1 MPVDLPFYT
10 EEFHGPFTL
19 HGLGDFELEEGG
31 VLPDLQ
37 LAVSTQGELNAARD
51 NCILVPTWY
60 SGTHQIMEQ
69 VYIGPDRVLNP
80 DEYFIVCVNQIGNGL
95 SSSPHNVDG
104 THAGPNF
111 PKVRIGDDVRAQEQ
125 LLREVFGVEQ
135 LALVVGGSMGAQ
147 QTWEWAVRFPD
158 KVLRAAPIA
167 GTARNTHHDFL
178 YTQSLM
184 DAITAD
190 PGWNAGTSGSPDEV
204 AEGLRLHGRLA
215 GVMGW
220 STEWYKQECW
230 RRVGDFP
237 TFDDFTRDFT
247 HGYHEVLDP
256 NSLLTMGWKW
266 QHADVGRNAGGSLGA
281 ALGRIKAKVFAMPI
295 SEDMF
300 FPPRDI
306 ADEIA
311 LVPNGE
317 MRVIN
322 SIDGH
327 MGLIATDP
335 GYLPQVELHLR
346 ELLAYEV

>member
-1 MPVDLPFYT
+1 
-10 EEFHGPFTL
+10 
-19 HGLGDFELEEGG
+19 
-31 VLPDLQ
+31 
-37 LAVSTQGELNAARD
+37 
-51 NCILVPTWY
+51 
-60 SGTHQIMEQ
+60 
-69 VYIGPDRVLNP
+69 
-80 DEYFIVCVNQIGNGL
+80 
-95 SSSPHNVDG
+95 
-104 THAGPNF
+104 
-111 PKVRIGDDVRAQEQ
+111 
-125 LLREVFGVEQ
+125 
-135 LALVVGGSMGAQ
+135 
-147 QTWEWAVRFPD
+147 
-158 KVLRAAPIA
+158 
-167 GTARNTHHDFL
+167 
-178 YTQSLM
+178 
-184 DAITAD
+184 
-190 PGWNAGTSGSPDEV
+190 
-204 AEGLRLHGRLA
+204 
-215 GVMGW
+215 MGW

>member
-1 MPVDLPFYT
+1 V
-10 EEFHGPFTL
+10 
-19 HGLGDFELEEGG
+19 
-31 VLPDLQ
+31 
-37 LAVSTQGELNAARD
+37 
-51 NCILVPTWY
+51 
-60 SGTHQIMEQ
+60 
-69 VYIGPDRVLNP
+69 
-80 DEYFIVCVNQIGNGL
+80 VNQIGNGL

-104 THAGPNF
+104 PHAGPNF

-125 LLREVFGVEQ
+125 LLREVFGIEQ

-158 KVLRAAPIA
+158 KVKRAAPIA

-190 PGWNAGTSGSPDEV
+190 PGWNAGNYDSLDEV
-204 AEGLRLHGRLA
+204 AAGLRLHGRLA

-281 ALGRIKAKVFAMPI
+281 ALGRIKAKVYAMPI

-311 LVPNGE
+311 LVPDGE
-317 MRVIN
+317 MRVIT

-335 GYLPQVELHLR
+335 GYLPQIELHLR
-346 ELLAYEV
+346 ELLALEV

>member
-10 EEFHGPFTL
+10 EEFHGAFTL
-19 HGLGDFELEEGG
+19 HGLGDFALEEGG
-31 VLPDLQ
+31 FLPDLQ
-37 LAVSTQGELNAARD
+37 LAVSTHGTLNAARD

-69 VYIGPDRVLNP
+69 VYIGTDRVLNP
-80 DEYFIVCVNQIGNGL
+80 DEYFIVVVNQIGNGL
-95 SSSPHNVDG
+95 SSSPHNVTG
-104 THAGPNF
+104 SHAGPNF
-111 PKVRIGDDVRAQEQ
+111 PKVTIGDDVRAQEQ

-190 PGWNAGTSGSPDEV
+190 PGWNAGTYGSPDEV
-204 AEGLRLHGRLA
+204 AAGLRLHGRLA

-237 TFDDFTRDFT
+237 TFDDFTREFT

-256 NSLLTMGWKW
+256 NSLLAMGWKW

-281 ALGRIKAKVFAMPI
+281 ALGRIKAKVYAMPI

-311 LVPNGE
+311 LVPDGE
-317 MRVIN
+317 MRVIT

-335 GYLPQVELHLR
+335 GYLPQIELHLR
-346 ELLAYEV
+346 ELLAQEV

>member
-19 HGLGDFELEEGG
+19 HGLGDFELEEGD
-31 VLPDLQ
+31 VLPNLQ

-104 THAGPNF
+104 AHAGPNF

-125 LLREVFGVEQ
+125 MLREVFGIEE

-158 KVLRAAPIA
+158 KVKRAAPIA

-190 PGWNAGTSGSPDEV
+190 PGWNAGNYGSLDEV
-204 AEGLRLHGRLA
+204 AAGLRLHGRLA

-230 RRVGDFP
+230 RRTGDFP
-237 TFDDFTRDFT
+237 TFEDFTRDFT

-256 NSLLTMGWKW
+256 NSLLAMGWKW
-266 QHADVGRNAGGSLGA
+266 QRADVARNTGGDLAA
-281 ALGRIKAKVFAMPI
+281 ALGRITAPVYAMPI

-300 FPPRDI
+300 FPPRDVEH
-306 ADEIA
+306 EIA
-311 LVPNGE
+311 MVPNGE
-317 MRVIN
+317 LRVID

-335 GYLPQVELHLR
+335 GYLPQVEANLA
-346 ELLAYEV
+346 ELLALEV

>member
-1 MPVDLPFYT
+1 M
-10 EEFHGPFTL
+10 
-19 HGLGDFELEEGG
+19 
-31 VLPDLQ
+31 
-37 LAVSTQGELNAARD
+37 
-51 NCILVPTWY
+51 
-60 SGTHQIMEQ
+60 
-69 VYIGPDRVLNP
+69 
-80 DEYFIVCVNQIGNGL
+80 
-95 SSSPHNVDG
+95 
-104 THAGPNF
+104 
-111 PKVRIGDDVRAQEQ
+111 RIGDDVRAQEQ

-184 DAITAD
+184 DAITGD
-190 PGWNAGTSGSPDEV
+190 PGWNAGNYGSPDEV
-204 AEGLRLHGRLA
+204 AAGLRLHGRLA

-256 NSLLTMGWKW
+256 NSLLAMGWKW

-281 ALGRIKAKVFAMPI
+281 ALGRIKAKVYAMPI

-311 LVPNGE
+311 LVPDGE
-317 MRVIN
+317 MRVIT

-335 GYLPQVELHLR
+335 GYLPQIELHLR
-346 ELLAYEV
+346 ELLAQEV